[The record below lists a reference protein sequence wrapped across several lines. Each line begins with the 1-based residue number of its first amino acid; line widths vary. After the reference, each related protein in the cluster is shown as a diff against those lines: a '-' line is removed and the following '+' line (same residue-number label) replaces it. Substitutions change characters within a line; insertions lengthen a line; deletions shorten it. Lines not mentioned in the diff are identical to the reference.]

1 MNTLFNY
8 YFVQVSILMALFYL
22 LYWSLLRRET
32 FFKWN
37 RAYLLVTPLLAFGIP
52 LLPIPQVFT
61 QAVQQTTIYDTYV
74 QVVAPP
80 VDAQI
85 AQTQVVEKSD
95 FPFSWMAFLW
105 GAYFTG
111 MSFFIFRFLRSLFFI
126 LKLIKQFGIKR
137 INGQKVVETHLE
149 DLPIF
154 SFGNLIF
161 WNAYTSIDQDKKAQV
176 MQHEITHVRQHHT
189 LDVIYFELLGI
200 VLWFNPIC
208 IFYKR
213 SIKNV
218 HEYLADNALISKGVD
233 KKEYCDLLVSQLL
246 DANQA

>member
-1 MNTLFNY
+1 MNTLLNY

-37 RAYLLVTPLLAFGIP
+37 RAYLLVTPLLAICIP

-80 VDAQI
+80 TDAQVG
-85 AQTQVVEKSD
+85 QKQVAEKAD
-95 FPFSWMAFLW
+95 FPWMAFLW
-105 GAYFTG
+105 GVYFTG
-111 MSFFIFRFLRSLFFI
+111 MGFFIFRFLRSLLFI
-126 LKLIKQFGIKR
+126 LKLIRRFGITR
-137 INGQKVVETHLE
+137 INGQRVVETSLE

-161 WNAYTSIDQDKKAQV
+161 WNAHTSISQEKQAQV
-176 MQHEITHVRQHHT
+176 MQHEVTHVRQRHT
-189 LDVIYFELLGI
+189 LDVLYFELLGI
-200 VLWFNPIC
+200 IFWFNPVC

-218 HEYLADNALISKGVD
+218 HEYLVDNALISNGVD

-246 DANQA
+246 DTNQI